1 MITRFGVK
9 NFKALK
15 DVELELTPFHV
26 LIGPNDS
33 GKTSILQALAAVC
46 RSVDMPL
53 SQAFAG
59 RWNGREL
66 VWRDD
71 PATPVKFRVDG
82 KNDLDS
88 ETFHYE
94 ADIAFSNQDRS
105 VLSKRESFQF
115 QSGVGS
121 IQTGQIKS
129 GHSGLTFVRLIA
141 AEQFNSNDESE
152 NIATKAVHHG
162 LSGVQIYR
170 WVPRFL
176 ALPNAPDSA
185 RRSRM
190 EATGFGLA
198 LCLDDIMG
206 YDRRLFESLE
216 KRFKSIFPE
225 IEIIRLLPEGAFTA
239 PTDHLSEVPVLRHT
253 DGKGIYFQL
262 ANGGPLI
269 PASQVSDGM
278 LLILAYLTILHLP
291 EPPRLLL
298 IEEPEN
304 GIHPERL
311 QVVLKILRDL
321 IQSQQHTQVLM
332 TTHSPYVVDMFK
344 PKEVTLCFK
353 EKDGAVKVRR
363 LSESKAVREQV
374 DVFTLGEIWTGDGDK
389 RLMEPV
395 SAEEGAGE

>member
-9 NFKALK
+9 NFKALR
-15 DVELELTPFHV
+15 DVELELTPLHV
-26 LIGPNDS
+26 LIGPNDM

-71 PATPVKFRVDG
+71 PTTSVDFKIVA
-82 KNDLDS
+82 KNDKGTINYATSIVFS
-88 ETFHYE
+88 EKG
-94 ADIAFSNQDRS
+94 RS
-105 VLSKRESFQF
+105 PRCGEESARFDFESHSIVETNLGGGQTRVCTNATQNLSA
-115 QSGVGS
+115 
-121 IQTGQIKS
+121 
-129 GHSGLTFVRLIA
+129 GL
-141 AEQFNSNDESE
+141 
-152 NIATKAVHHG
+152 VHEV
-162 LSGVQIYR
+162 LSGVQLYR

-176 ALPNAPDSA
+176 SLPNAPDSS
-185 RRSRM
+185 RRFRM
-190 EATGFGLA
+190 EATGFGLG

-206 YDRRLFESLE
+206 YDRRLIESLE

-225 IEIIRLLPEGAFTA
+225 VEIIRLLPEYAFTA
-239 PTDHLSEVPVLRHT
+239 PADDSSEVPVLRRT

-311 QVVLKILRDL
+311 KLVLEILRDL

-332 TTHSPYVVDMFK
+332 MTHSPYVVDMFK
-344 PKEVTLCFK
+344 PEEVTLCFK
-353 EKDGAVKVRR
+353 GDDGA
-363 LSESKAVREQV
+363 
-374 DVFTLGEIWTGDGDK
+374 
-389 RLMEPV
+389 
-395 SAEEGAGE
+395 

>member
-9 NFKALK
+9 NFKALR
-15 DVELELTPFHV
+15 DVELELTPLHV

-71 PATPVKFRVDG
+71 PNSFVEFDIVATTDQGTINYETSIIFSHQGRSPLCGRESASFDFKSHSINKTNMGSIRTLVQ
-82 KNDLDS
+82 LLAEEDS
-88 ETFHYE
+88 SARLVH
-94 ADIAFSNQDRS
+94 D
-105 VLSKRESFQF
+105 VLS
-115 QSGVGS
+115 
-121 IQTGQIKS
+121 
-129 GHSGLTFVRLIA
+129 
-141 AEQFNSNDESE
+141 D
-152 NIATKAVHHG
+152 
-162 LSGVQIYR
+162 VQLYR

-176 ALPNAPDSA
+176 ALPNAPDSS
-185 RRSRM
+185 RRFRM

-198 LCLDDIMG
+198 LCLDDILG
-206 YDRRLFESLE
+206 YDRPLFDSLE
-216 KRFKSIFPE
+216 KRFKLIFPE
-225 IEIIRLLPEGAFTA
+225 VEIIRLLPEEGFIA
-239 PTDHLSEVPVLRHT
+239 PTDDSAEVPQLTKR

-311 QVVLKILRDL
+311 KKVLEILRDL

-344 PKEVTLCFK
+344 PEEVTLCFK
-353 EKDGAVKVRR
+353 GDDGAVTVRR

-374 DVFTLGEIWTGDGDK
+374 DVFTLGEIWTGDGDE
-389 RLMEPV
+389 RLMEP
-395 SAEEGAGE
+395 AGMDEGAGE

>member
-9 NFKALK
+9 NFKALR
-15 DVELELTPFHV
+15 DVELKLTPLHV

-46 RSVDMPL
+46 RSVDMRL
-53 SQAFAG
+53 DQAFAG
-59 RWNGREL
+59 RWKGREL
-66 VWRDD
+66 VWQENRQ
-71 PATPVKFRVDG
+71 KSVDFYLLAKEG
-82 KNDLDS
+82 DKEISYETSFDFSLDS
-88 ETFHYE
+88 RVVS
-94 ADIAFSNQDRS
+94 IASECLQFSLDDHPN
-105 VLSKRESFQF
+105 VMEKL
-115 QSGVGS
+115 
-121 IQTGQIKS
+121 
-129 GHSGLTFVRLIA
+129 
-141 AEQFNSNDESE
+141 NSNWTTVGYRASQSFHIGPPDQDVL
-152 NIATKAVHHG
+152 TKEIHSI
-162 LSGVQIYR
+162 LSGVQLYR

-176 ALPNAPDSA
+176 ALPNAPDSS
-185 RRSRM
+185 RRFRM

-206 YDRRLFESLE
+206 YDRKLFTALE
-216 KRFKSIFPE
+216 ERFKSIFPE
-225 IEIIRLLPEGAFTA
+225 VEIIRLLPEDAFSA
-239 PTDHLSEVPVLRHT
+239 PTDDSTEVSELRRSA
-253 DGKGIYFQL
+253 GKGIYFQL
-262 ANGGPLI
+262 ANGGPQI

-311 QVVLKILRDL
+311 KEVLVILRDL

-344 PKEVTLCFK
+344 PEEVTLCFK
-353 EKDGAVKVRR
+353 GDDGAVTVRR

-374 DVFTLGEIWTGDGDK
+374 DVFTLGEIWTGDGDE
-389 RLMEPV
+389 RLMEP
-395 SAEEGAGE
+395 AGMDEGAGE